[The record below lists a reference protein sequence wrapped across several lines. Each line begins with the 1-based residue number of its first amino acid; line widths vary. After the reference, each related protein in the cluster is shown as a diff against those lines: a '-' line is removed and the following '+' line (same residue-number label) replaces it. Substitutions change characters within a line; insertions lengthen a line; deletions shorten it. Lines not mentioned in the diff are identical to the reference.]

1 MENAMTAIPPTNGG
15 AFFRTVD
22 AAALAHQLP
31 HEKLAWMLRK
41 MCETRYFE
49 EKAEELYTRGL
60 VHGTM
65 HLSIGM
71 EASPIGSIGALEP
84 DDLIIHHHRGH
95 GHTIAKG
102 ADITIMMGEF
112 LGKEPGYCRGRGG
125 SMHIANIPG
134 GNLGATG
141 IVGAG
146 IPIAVGIG
154 LALKMKHSRQVLLS
168 FFGDGSTN
176 EGAFHEALNLASV
189 WKLPIVFI
197 CDNNKYGMSM
207 DVHQVMNVQYI
218 SERAAAY
225 GIPGVSID
233 GNDVL
238 TVYQVIGEA
247 VAHARKGEGPMLVE
261 HLTYRW
267 RGHSKSDRNLYRTQ
281 DEIARWME
289 RCPIKLFK
297 QLLVSE
303 RIMDEVEV
311 EDVDQQAKATIDC
324 AAEAAVSMP
333 EPCPENM
340 EEEVYAP

>member
-1 MENAMTAIPPTNGG
+1 MKKTSRAVPTTGEG
-15 AFFRTVD
+15 TFLRTVD
-22 AAALAHQLP
+22 SASLAHQLP
-31 HEKLAWMLRK
+31 HEKLVWMLRR

-71 EASPIGSIGALEP
+71 EASPIGSIAALEP

-102 ADITIMMGEF
+102 ADIAVMMGEF

-125 SMHIANIPG
+125 SMHIADIPG

-141 IVGAG
+141 IVGGG
-146 IPIAVGIG
+146 IPMAVGIG
-154 LALKMKHSRQVLLS
+154 LALQMRRSRQVLLS
-168 FFGDGSTN
+168 FFGEGSTN
-176 EGAFHEALNLASV
+176 EGAFHEALNMASI

-207 DVHQVMNVQYI
+207 EVHQVMNIQYI
-218 SERAAAY
+218 SERASSY

-247 VAHARKGEGPMLVE
+247 VARARAGEGPTLIE
-261 HLTYRW
+261 SLTYRW

-281 DEIARWME
+281 AEIAEWMK

-297 QLLVSE
+297 QLLVTE
-303 RIMDEVEV
+303 HIMDENEV
-311 EDVDQQAKATIDC
+311 EDIDQQAKETIDRS
-324 AAEAAVSMP
+324 AEAAVLMP
-333 EPCPENM
+333 EPSPENM
-340 EEEVYAP
+340 EEEVYAS